1 MLSPGQLE
9 AAMEKAKTAHAEADA
24 ADGAAKPTG
33 GDTIFY
39 DALSSVFV

>member
-1 MLSPGQLE
+1 
-9 AAMEKAKTAHAEADA
+9 MEKAKAVHAEADA

-39 DALSSVFV
+39 APLSSVFV